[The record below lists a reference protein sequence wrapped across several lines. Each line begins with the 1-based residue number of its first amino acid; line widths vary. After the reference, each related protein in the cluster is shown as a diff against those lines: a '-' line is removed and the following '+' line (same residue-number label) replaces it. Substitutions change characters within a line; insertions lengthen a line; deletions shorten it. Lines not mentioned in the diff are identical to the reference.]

1 MDPRSIVIWLVIGAV
16 DLGLSATLL
25 WAFRG
30 VSIPV
35 ADPLVS
41 GIVVSTIGAVIL
53 LFVSPF
59 L

>member
-1 MDPRSIVIWLVIGAV
+1 MDPRSIVICLVIGAV

-25 WAFRG
+25 STFRG
-30 VSIPV
+30 VSTPI
-35 ADPLVS
+35 ADPLIS

-53 LFVSPF
+53 LLSAI

>member
-1 MDPRSIVIWLVIGAV
+1 MGPRSIVICLVIGAV

-30 VSIPV
+30 VSIPI
-35 ADPLVS
+35 ADPLIS
-41 GIVVSTIGAVIL
+41 GIVASTVGAVIL